1 MTETTIEK
9 ITRTS
14 SRLIDDVGQSLTWL
28 TLSLV
33 KLSLVGLFFCYLVEF
48 VRELWAGT
56 CLPDR
61 GLAVL
66 LAVIVMLCL
75 VFIVVRLFS
84 GMRAEW
90 NAAAQ
95 TPEKGS
101 VRPFVTLILFP
112 IIIVAIAN
120 HWFSHTFTSPL
131 LKETQDRINQFWT
144 WI

>member
-33 KLSLVGLFFCYLVEF
+33 KL
-48 VRELWAGT
+48 RTGT
-56 CLPDR
+56 CLPDK